1 METLTM
7 VLNGAPYRD
16 EKVWNALRLA
26 RALVSSAIKI
36 KLSIFLL
43 GDAVSVAKKGQKTPE
58 GYPNL
63 EKMLW
68 ELIEQGV
75 EVVACSTCTS
85 ARGLTYE
92 DIIEG
97 VQPGTMMQLAYWLKE
112 SDGVLSF

>member
-1 METLTM
+1 METLTI
-7 VLNGAPYRD
+7 VLNGAPYGD